1 MTTKGQT
8 AFTGLT
14 SGPSTQGQ
22 TAFTGLTSGPS
33 TQGLTSGPSTQG
45 LTSGPSTQGVTSGL
59 TSGPTSAGLTA
70 TNDPNET
77 KSQSKLVDIE
87 VKDEVMAL
95 NLIVSF
101 LNLAQRR
108 GAFSLD
114 ESSKLWECIK
124 MFQKPV

>member
-1 MTTKGQT
+1 MSTTEQSTETVSEQT
-8 AFTGLT
+8 SVLSSNVDPKT
-14 SGPSTQGQ
+14 SQ
-22 TAFTGLTSGPS
+22 T
-33 TQGLTSGPSTQG
+33 
-45 LTSGPSTQGVTSGL
+45 
-59 TSGPTSAGLTA
+59 
-70 TNDPNET
+70 
-77 KSQSKLVDIE
+77 KLVEIE

-114 ESSKLWECIK
+114 ESSKLWECIR